1 MVSQTPAPSLARRLL
16 ALGIIGGLLALGL
29 VVLKPFLVPLLWAAI
44 LAYITWPL
52 HRRMLSLCGK
62 RATAAALASTLLLSA
77 ALALPF
83 LWFAAILQQ
92 ELALALP
99 LVLERVQRGGLTVP
113 AFVNTIPLV
122 GPQWD
127 QSLRH
132 ALADP
137 EALKAALR
145 ASLGSGV
152 QLAGG
157 IIGGIGR
164 NAAKLGITLFAAFF
178 LYRDGAAIAAQLRR
192 ALLGILG
199 PRAED
204 YLHAAGATTRAV
216 VYGIAL
222 TALAQG
228 ALAGLGYWAAGL
240 QGPLF
245 LTLLTTL
252 VALIPFGTPLVWG
265 SLSLWLF
272 LNGRDAAGLGLFLW
286 GALVISWVDNLI
298 RPWIISGSTRIPF
311 LLVFF
316 GVLGGLAAF
325 GLIGLFL
332 GPVILSVCLAVWR
345 EWLGRQE
352 ADAPPSG

>member
-1 MVSQTPAPSLARRLL
+1 MTQAPQLSLARRLL

-29 VVLKPFLVPLLWAAI
+29 VVLRPFLVPLLWAAI
-44 LAYITWPL
+44 LVYITWPL
-52 HRRMLSLCGK
+52 HRRMFALSGR
-62 RATAAALASTLLLSA
+62 RATPAALASTLLLSA
-77 ALALPF
+77 GLALPF
-83 LWFAAILQQ
+83 LWFAAILQR

-99 LVLERVQRGGLTVP
+99 LVLGRLQHGSLAVP
-113 AFVNTIPLV
+113 AFIASIPLV
-122 GPQWD
+122 GPEWD

-132 ALADP
+132 TLAHP
-137 EALKAALR
+137 EALKAALST
-145 ASLGSGV
+145 SLGSGM
-152 QLAGG
+152 QLAGSV
-157 IIGGIGR
+157 IGGIGR

-178 LYRDGAAIAAQLRR
+178 LYRDGAALAAQLRG
-192 ALLGILG
+192 ALVGILG
-199 PRAED
+199 SRAED

-222 TALAQG
+222 TAVAQG

-245 LTLLTTL
+245 LALLTTL

-272 LNGRDAAGLGLFLW
+272 LNGQEAAGLELFLW

-298 RPWIISGSTRIPF
+298 RPWVISGSTRIPF

-316 GVLGGLAAF
+316 GVLGGLVAF

-345 EWLGRQE
+345 EWLGRQGIGSQ
-352 ADAPPSG
+352 PSD